1 MNHKCIDKSASLKS
15 SLLIYEANR
24 DATEGYY
31 PLTILVEAASPAEL
45 GDVEGVGLH
54 ELDIVG
60 GTLREGDLLT
70 GGTLV
75 VVALE
80 DLNADGIT
88 GERGLVHGLTKK
100 GQ

>member
-1 MNHKCIDKSASLKS
+1 M
-15 SLLIYEANR
+15 
-24 DATEGYY
+24 
-31 PLTILVEAASPAEL
+31 
-45 GDVEGVGLH
+45 EGVGLH